1 MQDIT
6 KKTKEERF
14 REMAKDGIV
23 CQSLDCPIRKHCLRS
38 ILKDYV
44 PENTPVTTV
53 VNLRNP
59 KMQSADCPRYCPDEP
74 LRMPIGL
81 THMYYDMPGHLERS
95 IKNRLISIFSRF
107 RVDGR
112 TCLRRLR
119 RRVSLVKGSYSSA
132 LSSCEEV
139 SAFTGSEEDE
149 GTVASASEEPEKL

>member
-23 CQSLDCPIRKHCLRS
+23 CQSQDCPIREHCLRS
-38 ILKDYV
+38 ILKDFV

-53 VNLRNP
+53 INLRNP

-95 IKNRLISIFSRF
+95 IKNRLISIFSRKRYYIYHGGRRPITPDIEETIRQTLLAF
-107 RVDGR
+107 GWTAEPVFDGY
-112 TCLRRLR
+112 
-119 RRVSLVKGSYSSA
+119 V
-132 LSSCEEV
+132 EEY
-139 SAFTGSEEDE
+139 
-149 GTVASASEEPEKL
+149 LW

>member
-23 CQSLDCPIRKHCLRS
+23 CQSQSCPIRKHCLRS
-38 ILKDYV
+38 ILKDFV

-81 THMYYDMPGHLERS
+81 THMYYDMPGHLESS
-95 IKNRLISIFSRF
+95 IKNRLISIFSRKRYYIYHGGRRPITPDIEETIRQTLIAF
-107 RVDGR
+107 GWTAEPVFDGY
-112 TCLRRLR
+112 
-119 RRVSLVKGSYSSA
+119 V
-132 LSSCEEV
+132 EEY
-139 SAFTGSEEDE
+139 
-149 GTVASASEEPEKL
+149 LW

>member
-95 IKNRLISIFSRF
+95 IKNRLISIFSRKRYYIYHGGRRPITPDIEETIRQTLLAF
-107 RVDGR
+107 GWTAEPVFDGY
-112 TCLRRLR
+112 
-119 RRVSLVKGSYSSA
+119 V
-132 LSSCEEV
+132 EEY
-139 SAFTGSEEDE
+139 
-149 GTVASASEEPEKL
+149 LW

>member
-23 CQSLDCPIRKHCLRS
+23 CQSLDCPIREHCLRS

-44 PENTPVTTV
+44 PEHTHVTTV
-53 VNLRNP
+53 INLRNP

-95 IKNRLISIFSRF
+95 IKNRLISIFSRKRYYIYHGGRRPITPDIEETIRQTLLAF
-107 RVDGR
+107 GWTAEPVFDGY
-112 TCLRRLR
+112 
-119 RRVSLVKGSYSSA
+119 V
-132 LSSCEEV
+132 EEY
-139 SAFTGSEEDE
+139 
-149 GTVASASEEPEKL
+149 LW